1 MSVAPYRWVRAPRS
15 VTIRGTALV
24 VVDSSS
30 RYPAPQYMDR
40 SRAASPLP
48 GNLYLMTN
56 ALTGVSVTGWGA
68 PLPPDHAER
77 QLLPNE
83 AVDLQPR
90 EGTIAASSS
99 WSASARLQPATSA
112 RPALPRAQP
121 LRERAAEMAQGVRG
135 PWRRG
140 LHREAALL
148 PRGGPGGENS
158 GAGAFLW
165 QARTGAR
172 GPKKDDMKRLRG
184 EAR

>member
-24 VVDSSS
+24 VADSSS

-90 EGTIAASSS
+90 EG
-99 WSASARLQPATSA
+99 
-112 RPALPRAQP
+112 
-121 LRERAAEMAQGVRG
+121 GVID
-135 PWRRG
+135 
-140 LHREAALL
+140 
-148 PRGGPGGENS
+148 
-158 GAGAFLW
+158 AGKE
-165 QARTGAR
+165 
-172 GPKKDDMKRLRG
+172 P
-184 EAR
+184 